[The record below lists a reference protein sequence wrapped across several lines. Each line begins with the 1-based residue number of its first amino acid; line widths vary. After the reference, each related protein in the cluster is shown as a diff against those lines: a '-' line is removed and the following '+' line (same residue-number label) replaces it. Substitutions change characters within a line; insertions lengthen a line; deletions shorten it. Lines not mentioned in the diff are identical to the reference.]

1 MVYARNQDGTLLPHI
16 DQSLLRLQ
24 MRWAPGEET
33 GNSKQR
39 RLPINH
45 DAPIFTLE
53 HQHSSKG
60 FLGSDYTSNITE
72 ASIYKRFWLPQ
83 SMGNFDVY
91 LKGGVQWNKVPFNY
105 LFIPS
110 SNLSYI
116 IQFDNWSFCM
126 LDNMEFLND
135 RYVSLFAHWNLDGKL
150 LNRVP
155 LIRKLKLREYIGFK
169 MLYGHLSD
177 RNNPYASPN
186 DNFLLRF
193 PDDNGRQTTFVM
205 GQRPYMELSVGI
217 ANIFKFLTVQYVRR
231 LNYLD
236 QPGMNTKKN
245 GVRFAVDITF

>member
-1 MVYARNQDGTLLPHI
+1 
-16 DQSLLRLQ
+16 
-24 MRWAPGEET
+24 
-33 GNSKQR
+33 
-39 RLPINH
+39 
-45 DAPIFTLE
+45 
-53 HQHSSKG
+53 
-60 FLGSDYTSNITE
+60 
-72 ASIYKRFWLPQ
+72 
-83 SMGNFDVY
+83 
-91 LKGGVQWNKVPFNY
+91 
-105 LFIPS
+105 
-110 SNLSYI
+110 
-116 IQFDNWSFCM
+116 
-126 LDNMEFLND
+126 MEFLND

-193 PDDNGRQTTFVM
+193 PDDVGRQTTFVM